1 MNQIKTISKTAFL
14 LVNLLENWTTLE
26 DFSKKTSSK
35 FGISYKNESQK
46 FRIYILHYIEWIFE
60 IDF

>member
-26 DFSKKTSSK
+26 DFSKKK
-35 FGISYKNESQK
+35 VFKVWNFLQK
-46 FRIYILHYIEWIFE
+46 
-60 IDF
+60 